1 MGSSEL
7 KQRFEFEICRHLLRM
22 KKKRVFLRRV
32 LEGKK
37 LESNLQGHT
46 VSEKEKR
53 IHLAG
58 TENSC
63 TKWIFENKSIFQP
76 LINNNEV

>member
-7 KQRFEFEICRHLLRM
+7 KKRFEFEIYRHFPRI
-22 KKKRVFLRRV
+22 KIKKRVFLRRV

-37 LESNLQGHT
+37 LESNLQEHT

-53 IHLAG
+53 VHLAG
-58 TENSC
+58 TEKQLYKMVRSGNIGL
-63 TKWIFENKSIFQP
+63 T
-76 LINNNEV
+76 

>member
-22 KKKRVFLRRV
+22 TKKRGFLRRV

-63 TKWIFENKSIFQP
+63 TKWIIKVYFN
-76 LINNNEV
+76 L

>member
-7 KQRFEFEICRHLLRM
+7 KQRFEFEINRNFLRM

-37 LESNLQGHT
+37 LESNLHGHT
-46 VSEKEKR
+46 VSEKRRGYILLVLKT
-53 IHLAG
+53 AVQNG
-58 TENSC
+58 TIRKYRLNMEQ
-63 TKWIFENKSIFQP
+63 QP
-76 LINNNEV
+76 S